1 MTMTERVPPL
11 SASATL
17 ADQAYEIIRRQ
28 ILAMELPP
36 GTRLK
41 DSDLTEALGISNT
54 PVREALGRLEQA
66 ELVETLPRRG
76 TFVKRLSAREVQGL
90 YEVRETLEILAVRL
104 AADRAGDDVLRQVED
119 LARLHA
125 EAVQRG
131 DVDEYLGYDRDFHDL
146 IARAADNPV
155 LASMLSSL
163 ADRIHIVRRMDLGRR
178 QDLVSGQQHLEV
190 AQALRVHNGEQACRL
205 MEAHI
210 REHKG
215 RVLEL
220 LTNQAQEETTDHE
233 P

>member
-1 MTMTERVPPL
+1 MSVAERVPSL
-11 SASATL
+11 SASTTL
-17 ADQAYEIIRRQ
+17 ADQAYETIRRQ
-28 ILAMELPP
+28 ILTMELPP

-54 PVREALGRLEQA
+54 PVREALRRLEKA
-66 ELVETLPRRG
+66 ELVETLPRHG

-104 AADRAGDDVLRQVED
+104 AAARAGDDLLRQIEE
-119 LARLHA
+119 LALLHA
-125 EAVQRG
+125 EAVQRD
-131 DVDEYLGYDRDFHDL
+131 DVDEYLGYDRRFHDL
-146 IARAADNPV
+146 IAQAADNPV

-178 QDLVSGQQHLEV
+178 QDVVSGQQHLEV
-190 AQALRVHNGEQACRL
+190 ASALRRHDGERAIEA

-220 LTNQAQEETTDHE
+220 LSHAREETEDHE
-233 P
+233 S

>member
-1 MTMTERVPPL
+1 MSMTERVTSL

-17 ADQAYEIIRRQ
+17 ADRAYEVIRRQ
-28 ILAMELPP
+28 ILTTELPP

-54 PVREALGRLEQA
+54 PVREALRRLEEA
-66 ELVETLPRRG
+66 ELVETLPHRG
-76 TFVKRLSAREVQGL
+76 TFVKRLSAREVNGL

-104 AADRAGDDVLRQVED
+104 AAARAGDELLQQIED
-119 LARLHA
+119 LALLHA
-125 EAVQRG
+125 EAVRRG
-131 DVDEYLGYDRDFHDL
+131 DVDEYLGYDRRFHDL
-146 IARAADNPV
+146 IAQAADNPV

-178 QDLVSGQQHLEV
+178 QDLVSGQQHLDV
-190 AQALRVHNGEQACRL
+190 ARALRHRDGEQAIRL

-220 LTNQAQEETTDHE
+220 LSQAQEETIDHE